1 MLPKIPYKMAKNQ
14 RQTVALRGINYS
26 NMITDGDMADSK
38 NISARSYPYI
48 TTRKARRDLGGGEQ
62 VTAMTVFQG
71 KIVLVRGTDLVYDN
85 KVVGTVTAGEKQ
97 FAVINTKLVIMPDK
111 VYLDGQTEKLCDM
124 GASLFSKNAVFTKG
138 SVALNNTS
146 YAVASGK
153 GSFVGNTFTAGTE
166 QIWKHGVK
174 YFTDNRLLFF
184 ANMQFKVAYSN
195 SIIVSSIP
203 NELRDRLKGQYFKG
217 YFNGKTLE
225 GTIESTWT
233 DKDGLN
239 IKLSGVSDLDT
250 THPNQVHQA
259 EIHFF
264 DVVKTNDELTF
275 DIGSETKVRARVKHA
290 YSVGWVGVSCAL
302 EGIDAPVEDITV
314 SESDIKKEIFP
325 DLRNLFEVGWDIGF
339 SNNTPG
345 MVTSVTHNTLT
356 IDVEFTESTGVNT
369 TITRLGSGV
378 SAFRVGDYIMISNAT
393 QDDNNI
399 TFRIDKIDGN
409 TVYAESDIFAEGED
423 DNIITVERKIPDLDL
438 ICESDNRI
446 WGCSNTDNTIYASA
460 LGDPTNFFDYS
471 GESTDSYAVAVG
483 SPDKFT
489 ACCRYG
495 GGVLFFKEMK
505 LHKVLGS
512 YPAEYTLYSYDIE
525 GVQDG
530 CAKSLQIINEVLYY
544 KGVHGVFAFNGS
556 PNLISAN
563 LGEKEFN
570 KAVAGHDGDTYYLSM
585 NDGQRGYLFAYETKH
600 GLWVLEDDLKVSD
613 FAKANSLI
621 YMLCEDGKFYLCG
634 TGDSEKD
641 IEWFVQFT
649 PFYETI
655 EGRKSYSRIVMRLEL
670 PQGSRINIDV
680 RADGGA
686 WREVGKVIGKKEGVV
701 PVSVPINRCDKFE
714 IRLRGKG
721 KCTIH
726 QVAREFFVGGDK

>member
-1 MLPKIPYKMAKNQ
+1 MLPKIPYKMTKNKSQ
-14 RQTVALRGINYS
+14 VVAMRGINYS
-26 NMITDGDMADSK
+26 NMLSDGDMADSK

-48 TTRKARRDLGGGEQ
+48 TTRKGRVSLDGGGDA

-71 KIVLVRGTDLVYDN
+71 KIVLVRGSELVYDGE
-85 KVVGTVTAGEKQ
+85 VVGTVTPGEKQ

-111 VYLDGQTEKLCDM
+111 VYLDGETMTLCPM
-124 GASLFSKNAVFTKG
+124 GADVLCSTATFTKNSITIG
-138 SVALNNTS
+138 NTS
-146 YAVASGK
+146 MFVVGGK
-153 GSFVGNTFTAGTE
+153 GIFEGNTFISATE
-166 QIWKHGVK
+166 KVWDRRVEFDSYSLK
-174 YFTDNRLLFF
+174 FF
-184 ANMQFKVAYSN
+184 VNIGFNVTEKKTL
-195 SIIVSSIP
+195 IVSTEGGQIAP
-203 NELRDRLKGQYFKG
+203 DRFVGQLIYADTSVVVDGNRMYEFVGKVVSAIYNGSLYLTMDREVPYEVSTRRLTGRAYFVTIVKRG
-217 YFNGKTLE
+217 Y
-225 GTIESTWT
+225 
-233 DKDGLN
+233 
-239 IKLSGVSDLDT
+239 
-250 THPNQVHQA
+250 
-259 EIHFF
+259 
-264 DVVKTNDELTF
+264 ELTF
-275 DIGSETKVRARVKHA
+275 TLGNNTYTRAKVTGIANERILLD
-290 YSVGWVGVSCAL
+290 VS
-302 EGIDAPVEDITV
+302 
-314 SESDIKKEIFP
+314 SDEKILAEASNIKRELMP
-325 DLRNLFEVGWDIGF
+325 DLTSVVEAGQTIFF
-339 SNNTPG
+339 SAGKFKDN
-345 MVTSVTHNTLT
+345 VASVTHNTITMSSPFT
-356 IDVEFTESTGVNT
+356 ISGEQYTEIYQERDTVDA
-369 TITRLGSGV
+369 IK
-378 SAFRVGDYIMISNAT
+378 VGDAIEISGG
-393 QDDNNI
+393 DKNNL
-399 TFRIDKIDGN
+399 TFVVNKIEGK
-409 TVYAESDIFAEGED
+409 TIYAENEIFETAEMEK
-423 DNIITVERKIPDLDL
+423 IFLKRKIPDLDF

-446 WGCSNTDNTIYASA
+446 WGCSNKDRTIYASA

-570 KAVAGHDGDTYYLSM
+570 KAVAGNDGDTYYLSM
-585 NDGQRGYLFAYETKH
+585 NDGQRGYLFAYETKY

-634 TGDSEKD
+634 IGESETD

-655 EGRKSYSRIVMRLEL
+655 EGKKSYSRIVLRIEL
-670 PQGSRINIDV
+670 PQKSYLAVDV

-686 WREVGKVIGKKEGVV
+686 WREVGKVIGKREGIV

-714 IRLRGKG
+714 IRMRGKG
-721 KCTIH
+721 QCTIH
-726 QVAREFFVGGDK
+726 EIKREFFVGGDK